1 MSMKFKLFAVLF
13 ALVFSMGII
22 SHETSHYELDHGDH
36 DHADHSDHSD
46 HSVELSEDCSTC
58 LVEQSEFVQEETT
71 HQPSATISDF
81 LVVKKTRL
89 IHLLPNQL
97 SIRAPPRN

>member
-1 MSMKFKLFAVLF
+1 MSMKYKLFGVLF
-13 ALVFSMGII
+13 ALVFSVGII

-36 DHADHSDHSD
+36 DHADHS
-46 HSVELSEDCSTC
+46 VELSEDCSTC
-58 LVEQSEFVQEETT
+58 LAEQNEFVQEETT

-81 LVVKKTRL
+81 LVVKKTRQ

>member
-13 ALVFSMGII
+13 ALVFSVGII
-22 SHETSHYELDHGDH
+22 SHETSHYELDHGDN
-36 DHADHSDHSD
+36 DHADHSD

-58 LVEQSEFVQEETT
+58 LAEQSEFVQEETT

-81 LVVKKTRL
+81 LVVKKTRQ
-89 IHLLPNQL
+89 INLLPNQL
-97 SIRAPPRN
+97 SIRAPPKN

>member
-13 ALVFSMGII
+13 ALVFSVGII

-36 DHADHSDHSD
+36 DHADHSD

-81 LVVKKTRL
+81 LVVKKIRQ
-89 IHLLPNQL
+89 ISLLPNQL
-97 SIRAPPRN
+97 SIRAPPKN

>member
-13 ALVFSMGII
+13 ALVFSVGII

-36 DHADHSDHSD
+36 DHADHSDHS
-46 HSVELSEDCSTC
+46 VELSEDCSTC
-58 LVEQSEFVQEETT
+58 LAEQSEFVQEETT

>member
-13 ALVFSMGII
+13 ALVFSVGII
-22 SHETSHYELDHGDH
+22 SHETSHYESDHGDH
-36 DHADHSDHSD
+36 DHAD

-81 LVVKKTRL
+81 LVVKKIRQ
-89 IHLLPNQL
+89 INLLPNQL
-97 SIRAPPRN
+97 SIRAPPKN

>member
-13 ALVFSMGII
+13 ALVFSVGII

-46 HSVELSEDCSTC
+46 HSFELSKDCSNC
-58 LVEQSEFVQEETT
+58 LAEQSEFVQEETT

-81 LVVKKTRL
+81 LVVKKTRQ
-89 IHLLPNQL
+89 INLLPNQL
-97 SIRAPPRN
+97 SIRAPPKN

>member
-13 ALVFSMGII
+13 ALVFSVGII
-22 SHETSHYELDHGDH
+22 SHETSHYELDHDDH
-36 DHADHSDHSD
+36 DHAD

-58 LVEQSEFVQEETT
+58 LAEQNEFVQEETT

-81 LVVKKTRL
+81 LVVKKTRQ
-89 IHLLPNQL
+89 INLLPNQL
-97 SIRAPPRN
+97 YIRAPPKN

>member
-36 DHADHSDHSD
+36 DHADHS
-46 HSVELSEDCSTC
+46 VGLSEDCSTC
-58 LVEQSEFVQEETT
+58 LAEQNEFVQEETT

-81 LVVKKTRL
+81 LLVKKTRQ
-89 IHLLPNQL
+89 INLLPNQL
-97 SIRAPPRN
+97 SIRAPPKN

>member
-13 ALVFSMGII
+13 ALVFSVGII

-36 DHADHSDHSD
+36 DHADHS
-46 HSVELSEDCSTC
+46 VELSEDCSTC
-58 LVEQSEFVQEETT
+58 LAEQSEFAQEETT

-81 LVVKKTRL
+81 LVVKKTRQ
-89 IHLLPNQL
+89 INLLPNQL
-97 SIRAPPRN
+97 SIRAPPKN

>member
-13 ALVFSMGII
+13 ALVFSLGII

-36 DHADHSDHSD
+36 DHADHSDHS
-46 HSVELSEDCSTC
+46 VELSEDCSTC
-58 LVEQSEFVQEETT
+58 LAEQSEFVQEETT

-81 LVVKKTRL
+81 LVVKKTRQ
-89 IHLLPNQL
+89 INLLSNQL
-97 SIRAPPRN
+97 SIRAPPKN

>member
-36 DHADHSDHSD
+36 DHADHS
-46 HSVELSEDCSTC
+46 VELSEDCSTC
-58 LVEQSEFVQEETT
+58 LAEQSEFVQEETT
-71 HQPSATISDF
+71 NQPSATISDF
-81 LVVKKTRL
+81 LVVKKTRQ

-97 SIRAPPRN
+97 SIRAPPKN

>member
-13 ALVFSMGII
+13 ALVFSVGII

-36 DHADHSDHSD
+36 DHADHS
-46 HSVELSEDCSTC
+46 VGLSEDCSTC
-58 LVEQSEFVQEETT
+58 LAEQSEFVQEETT

-81 LVVKKTRL
+81 LVVKKTRQ
-89 IHLLPNQL
+89 INLLPNQL
-97 SIRAPPRN
+97 SIRAPPKN

>member
-13 ALVFSMGII
+13 ALVFSVGII

-36 DHADHSDHSD
+36 DHSD

-58 LVEQSEFVQEETT
+58 LAEQSEFVQEEVT

-81 LVVKKTRL
+81 LVVNKTRQ
-89 IHLLPNQL
+89 INLLPNQL
-97 SIRAPPRN
+97 SIRAPPKIKF

>member
-13 ALVFSMGII
+13 ALVFSVGII

-36 DHADHSDHSD
+36 DHADHS
-46 HSVELSEDCSTC
+46 VELSEDCSTC
-58 LVEQSEFVQEETT
+58 LAEQSEFIQEETT

-81 LVVKKTRL
+81 LVVKKTRQ
-89 IHLLPNQL
+89 INLLSNQL
-97 SIRAPPRN
+97 SIRAPPKN

>member
-36 DHADHSDHSD
+36 DHADHSDHS
-46 HSVELSEDCSTC
+46 VELSEDCSTC
-58 LVEQSEFVQEETT
+58 LAEQSEFVQEETT
-71 HQPSATISDF
+71 NQPSATISDF
-81 LVVKKTRL
+81 LVVKKTRQ

>member
-36 DHADHSDHSD
+36 DHADHSDHS
-46 HSVELSEDCSTC
+46 VELSEDCSTC
-58 LVEQSEFVQEETT
+58 LAEQSEFIQEETT

>member
-13 ALVFSMGII
+13 ALVFSVGII

-36 DHADHSDHSD
+36 DHADHS
-46 HSVELSEDCSTC
+46 VELSEDCSTC
-58 LVEQSEFVQEETT
+58 LAEQSEFVQEETT

-81 LVVKKTRL
+81 LVVKKTRQ
-89 IHLLPNQL
+89 INLLSNQL
-97 SIRAPPRN
+97 SIRAPPKN

>member
-36 DHADHSDHSD
+36 DHADHS
-46 HSVELSEDCSTC
+46 VELSEDCSTC
-58 LVEQSEFVQEETT
+58 LAEQSEFVQEETT
-71 HQPSATISDF
+71 YQPSATISDF
-81 LVVKKTRL
+81 LVVKKTRQ
-89 IHLLPNQL
+89 INLLSNQL
-97 SIRAPPRN
+97 SIRAPPKN

>member
-1 MSMKFKLFAVLF
+1 MKFKLFAVLF
-13 ALVFSMGII
+13 ALIFSVGII

-36 DHADHSDHSD
+36 DHADHS
-46 HSVELSEDCSTC
+46 VGLSEDCSNC

-81 LVVKKTRL
+81 LVVKKTRQ
-89 IHLLPNQL
+89 INLLSNQP
-97 SIRAPPRN
+97 SIRAPPKN

>member
-13 ALVFSMGII
+13 ALVFSVGII
-22 SHETSHYELDHGDH
+22 SHETSHYESDHGDH
-36 DHADHSDHSD
+36 DHAD

-81 LVVKKTRL
+81 LVVKKTRQ
-89 IHLLPNQL
+89 INLLPNQL
-97 SIRAPPRN
+97 SIRAPPKN

>member
-13 ALVFSMGII
+13 ALVFSVGII

-36 DHADHSDHSD
+36 DHADHS
-46 HSVELSEDCSTC
+46 VELSEDCSSC
-58 LVEQSEFVQEETT
+58 LAEQSEVVQEETT

-81 LVVKKTRL
+81 LVVKKIRQ
-89 IHLLPNQL
+89 INLLPNQL
-97 SIRAPPRN
+97 SIRAPPKN

>member
-13 ALVFSMGII
+13 ALVFSVGII

-36 DHADHSDHSD
+36 DHADHS
-46 HSVELSEDCSTC
+46 VELSEDCSTC
-58 LVEQSEFVQEETT
+58 LAEQSEFVQDETT

-81 LVVKKTRL
+81 LVVKKTRQ
-89 IHLLPNQL
+89 ITLLTNQL
-97 SIRAPPRN
+97 SIRAPPKH

>member
-1 MSMKFKLFAVLF
+1 MKFKLFAVLF
-13 ALVFSMGII
+13 ALVFSVGII

-36 DHADHSDHSD
+36 DHSD

-58 LVEQSEFVQEETT
+58 LAEQSEFVQEETT

-81 LVVKKTRL
+81 LVVKKTRQ
-89 IHLLPNQL
+89 INLLSNQL
-97 SIRAPPRN
+97 SIRAPPKN

>member
-1 MSMKFKLFAVLF
+1 MKFKLFAVLF
-13 ALVFSMGII
+13 ALVFSVGII

-36 DHADHSDHSD
+36 DHSD

-58 LVEQSEFVQEETT
+58 LAEQSEFVQEETT

>member
-1 MSMKFKLFAVLF
+1 MKFKLFAVLF
-13 ALVFSMGII
+13 ALVFSVGII

-36 DHADHSDHSD
+36 DHADHSD

-81 LVVKKTRL
+81 LVVKKTRQ
-89 IHLLPNQL
+89 INLLSNQL
-97 SIRAPPRN
+97 SIRAPPKN

>member
-13 ALVFSMGII
+13 ALVFSVGII

-36 DHADHSDHSD
+36 DHADHS
-46 HSVELSEDCSTC
+46 VELSEDCSTC
-58 LVEQSEFVQEETT
+58 LAEQSEFIQEATT

-81 LVVKKTRL
+81 LVVKKTRQ
-89 IHLLPNQL
+89 INLLPNQL
-97 SIRAPPRN
+97 SIRAPPKN

>member
-13 ALVFSMGII
+13 ALVFSVGII

-36 DHADHSDHSD
+36 DHADHS
-46 HSVELSEDCSTC
+46 VELSEDCSTC
-58 LVEQSEFVQEETT
+58 LAEQNELVQEETT

-81 LVVKKTRL
+81 LVVKKTRQ
-89 IHLLPNQL
+89 INLLPNQL
-97 SIRAPPRN
+97 SIRAPPKN

>member
-13 ALVFSMGII
+13 ALVFSVGII
-22 SHETSHYELDHGDH
+22 SHETSHYESDHGDH
-36 DHADHSDHSD
+36 DHAE

-81 LVVKKTRL
+81 LVVKKTRQ
-89 IHLLPNQL
+89 INLLSNQL
-97 SIRAPPRN
+97 SIRAPPKN